1 MTTDS
6 ADAPHSARV
15 PLPSAAPRP
24 AAVAVRPPRGPGR
37 ETLPPPRPGRGAR
50 RRTVAPLVAAD
61 ALATMGTA
69 LLALGT
75 ATAPT
80 ALAAMVPVLL
90 LLHHGAGLYR
100 PGPAPL
106 ALNDLRALLGRAAVC
121 WCAVAAV
128 RAAADPRQALPPGLL
143 VCAVAAHTLLAFGG
157 RATVYRAHRAA
168 ARRRPRAT
176 LIVGTD
182 PAARQLAAVLHAH
195 PEYGMRPVGLVTP
208 PSLVSGGPDTPPARG
223 RLPRLTSAQEIT
235 RAVIQNTVRDAVFT
249 LPPYGD
255 PHTAALLRRFIDQ
268 GSAIWLAGAA
278 AAREGRTPHADTDHL
293 WGFACRRL
301 ETAPPRNGGRGKRAL
316 DLALTVPALVVA
328 APVLLG
334 CALAVRL
341 GDGPGVLFR
350 QERIG
355 RGGHSFTLL
364 KFRTLRAGDADGADG
379 AAAQGN
385 VTDDGRTS
393 GVRRT
398 SGVGGTSGVARL
410 LRRTALDEL
419 PQLWN
424 VLRGDMSLVGPRPER
439 PFVVQQR
446 TRTCPEY
453 ATRHRMPVGIT
464 GLAQVH
470 GLRGD
475 SSVEDRVRLDN
486 LYIDSWS
493 LWQDIRILLRTV
505 PRLVRPEGR

>member
-1 MTTDS
+1 KWGILMFTC
-6 ADAPHSARV
+6 PCRCNKGH
-15 PLPSAAPRP
+15 
-24 AAVAVRPPRGPGR
+24 GR
-37 ETLPPPRPGRGAR
+37 T
-50 RRTVAPLVAAD
+50 
-61 ALATMGTA
+61 
-69 LLALGT
+69 
-75 ATAPT
+75 
-80 ALAAMVPVLL
+80 
-90 LLHHGAGLYR
+90 
-100 PGPAPL
+100 
-106 ALNDLRALLGRAAVC
+106 
-121 WCAVAAV
+121 
-128 RAAADPRQALPPGLL
+128 
-143 VCAVAAHTLLAFGG
+143 
-157 RATVYRAHRAA
+157 TVYRAHRAA

-208 PSLVSGGPDTPPARG
+208 PSQLPCGPDTPPARG
-223 RLPRLTSAQEIT
+223 RLPLPRLTSAQEIT

-255 PHTAALLRRFIDQ
+255 PHTAALLRRFVDQ

-301 ETAPPRNGGRGKRAL
+301 ETAPPRHGGRGKRAL
-316 DLALTVPALVVA
+316 DLALTVPALMVA

-341 GDGPGVLFR
+341 ADGPGVLFR

-355 RGGHSFTLL
+355 RGGRSFTLL
-364 KFRTLRAGDADGADG
+364 KFRTLPAGDAHE
-379 AAAQGN
+379 AATQGN
-385 VTDDGRTS
+385 MTDDGRTS
-393 GVRRT
+393 GVYGT
-398 SGVGGTSGVARL
+398 SGVGGTTGVGGTRGVARL

-439 PFVVQQR
+439 PCFVQQF
-446 TRTCPEY
+446 TQTCPEY
-453 ATRHRMPVGIT
+453 AARHRMPVGIT

-475 SSVEDRVRLDN
+475 TSVEERVRFDN

-505 PRLVRPEGR
+505 ARLVRPEGR

>member
-6 ADAPHSARV
+6 TDAPHSARV
-15 PLPSAAPRP
+15 PLPSAVPRP
-24 AAVAVRPPRGPGR
+24 TAVAVHPPRGPGR
-37 ETLPPPRPGRGAR
+37 EALPPPRPGRGAR

-61 ALATMGTA
+61 ALATLGTA

-75 ATAPT
+75 GTSPT
-80 ALAAMVPVLL
+80 ALAAMVPGLL

-128 RAAADPRQALPPGLL
+128 LAAADPRQALPPGLL
-143 VCAVAAHTLLAFGG
+143 VCAVAVHTLLAFGG

-208 PSLVSGGPDTPPARG
+208 PSLLPGGPGTPPARG
-223 RLPRLTSAQEIT
+223 RLPLPRLTSPQEIT

-255 PHTAALLRRFIDQ
+255 PQTAALLRRFIDQ

-301 ETAPPRNGGRGKRAL
+301 ETAPPRHGGRAKRAL
-316 DLALTVPALVVA
+316 DLALAVPALIVA

-355 RGGHSFTLL
+355 RGGRSFTLL
-364 KFRTLRAGDADGADG
+364 KFRTLRAGDAHEAE
-379 AAAQGN
+379 AQRN
-385 VTDDGRTS
+385 TTDDGRTS
-393 GVRRT
+393 GAGRT
-398 SGVGGTSGVARL
+398 SGVGRL
-410 LRRTALDEL
+410 LRRTALEGL

-439 PFVVQQR
+439 PCFVQQC
-446 TRTCPEY
+446 TQAHPEY
-453 ATRHRMPVGIT
+453 AARHRMPVGIT

-475 SSVEDRVRLDN
+475 TSVEDRLRFDN

-493 LWQDIRILLRTV
+493 LWQDIRILLRTAA
-505 PRLVRPEGR
+505 RLVRTEGR